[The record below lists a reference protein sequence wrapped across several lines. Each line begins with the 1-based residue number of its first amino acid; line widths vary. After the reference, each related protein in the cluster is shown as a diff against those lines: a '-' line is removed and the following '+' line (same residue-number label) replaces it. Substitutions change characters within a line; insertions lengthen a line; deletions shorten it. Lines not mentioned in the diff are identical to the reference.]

1 MNNKLKNI
9 EIKIV
14 GMHCAVCASNVEKSL
29 KSLDGVLNASVNI
42 SSNNA
47 VVEYNDKLVSFEK
60 INKAIESLGFDV
72 VFDEVQLQI
81 DGMHCAVCVAN
92 IEKVLNGLNGV
103 KKAIVNLSLQRVH
116 VFYNKNLVS
125 IKDMGEAI
133 ESLGFDYIGVAEE
146 IDLSADDERFRKD
159 LKDKR
164 NRIIVGFISSAVLM
178 AIMYLPIENLVSIPF
193 SHHMSM
199 DIHIIGILSLLISI
213 GPFIYV
219 SKPILDGGYK
229 SISHKILDMDVMY
242 SMGIL
247 VAFISSTLGT
257 FNIVLDSHFMFYETA
272 IMLASFLSL
281 GRYLESRAKNQ
292 TLNSIKQLIGLQPK
306 TATLLIENKE
316 EELDLSKEFDG
327 KNNEIDSFNEKY
339 FEKTIFIEEIAI
351 GDILLVKPG
360 EKIPADGI
368 VINGDS
374 YVDESMISGE
384 PIPKHKNKEK
394 NKVFSGTINQNGILY
409 IKSIKVGRE
418 TLLSQIID
426 LVSKAQGS
434 KPPVQSLADKVVKF
448 FIPTVFIIAILSGL
462 FWYLFNGDKLFALS
476 TVISVLV
483 IACPCALGLATPTAV
498 TVGVGRAAEY
508 GVLIKNGEVLEN
520 AGKTKIAIFD
530 KTGTITE
537 GKPEISDIY
546 PVDDNL
552 KFYYPIFIKNQR
564 IMENSNLDS
573 SLNSSLDSSLGSS
586 LDSNLNSNDLN
597 DFLLMITG
605 SLESKSNH
613 PIAKTIVKECQ
624 NLKINLFDL
633 DSFENISGKGLKAIY
648 KNKQIIVGNKK
659 ILDDENIKIS
669 DDLLERYLKLSNEG
683 KTTILIAIEND
694 VLGII
699 ALMDKIKD
707 NAKYTMDSLKS
718 LDIEPMMITGDNNKT
733 AIEVGKKVGIENII
747 SEVLPNEKLD
757 HLINIKTKF
766 SNSIKK
772 DNGNNIIITFVGDGI
787 NDAPAISGAD
797 VGIALGSGS
806 DIAMDSGDIVLTDD
820 NLENVVVAIEF
831 SKKVIRRIK
840 ENIFWAFAYNMILI
854 PIACGILYPIFGI
867 VFRPEYG
874 ALAMALSS
882 VTVISLSLL
891 LKNFK
896 PKIKKDEN
904 KTY

>member
-1 MNNKLKNI
+1 
-9 EIKIV
+9 
-14 GMHCAVCASNVEKSL
+14 
-29 KSLDGVLNASVNI
+29 
-42 SSNNA
+42 
-47 VVEYNDKLVSFEK
+47 
-60 INKAIESLGFDV
+60 
-72 VFDEVQLQI
+72 
-81 DGMHCAVCVAN
+81 
-92 IEKVLNGLNGV
+92 
-103 KKAIVNLSLQRVH
+103 
-116 VFYNKNLVS
+116 
-125 IKDMGEAI
+125 
-133 ESLGFDYIGVAEE
+133 
-146 IDLSADDERFRKD
+146 
-159 LKDKR
+159 
-164 NRIIVGFISSAVLM
+164 
-178 AIMYLPIENLVSIPF
+178 
-193 SHHMSM
+193 
-199 DIHIIGILSLLISI
+199 
-213 GPFIYV
+213 
-219 SKPILDGGYK
+219 
-229 SISHKILDMDVMY
+229 MDVMY

-247 VAFISSTLGT
+247 VAFISSILGT
-257 FNIVLDSHFMFYETA
+257 FNIVLDFHFMFYETA

-281 GRYLESRAKNQ
+281 GRYLESRAKKQ

-316 EELDLSKEFDG
+316 DELDLNKEFNG
-327 KNNEIDSFNEKY
+327 KNNEIDSFSEKY

-351 GDILLVKPG
+351 GDVLLVKPG

-462 FWYLFNGDKLFALS
+462 FWYLFKGDELFALS

-546 PVDDNL
+546 PVEDKL
-552 KFYYPIFIKNQR
+552 KFYYPIFIKNQK
-564 IMENSNLDS
+564 IMESPNLDF
-573 SLNSSLDSSLGSS
+573 SLGSSLDSSLGSS
-586 LDSNLNSNDLN
+586 LDSSLNNLNSNDLN
-597 DFLLMITG
+597 EFLLMITG

-624 NLKINLFDL
+624 NLKINLFNL

-648 KNKQIIVGNKK
+648 KNKQILVGNKK
-659 ILDDENIKIS
+659 ILDGENIKIS
-669 DDLLERYLKLSNEG
+669 ENLLEKYLKLSNEG
-683 KTTILIAIEND
+683 KTTILIAIEHD
-694 VLGII
+694 VIGVI

-707 NAKYTMDSLKS
+707 NAKHTMDSLKS

-757 HLINIKTKF
+757 NLIDIKTKF
-766 SNSIKK
+766 NNSIKNG
-772 DNGNNIIITFVGDGI
+772 NGNNIIVTFVGDGI

-840 ENIFWAFAYNMILI
+840 ENIFWAFAYNIILI
-854 PIACGILYPIFGI
+854 PIACGILYPLFGI